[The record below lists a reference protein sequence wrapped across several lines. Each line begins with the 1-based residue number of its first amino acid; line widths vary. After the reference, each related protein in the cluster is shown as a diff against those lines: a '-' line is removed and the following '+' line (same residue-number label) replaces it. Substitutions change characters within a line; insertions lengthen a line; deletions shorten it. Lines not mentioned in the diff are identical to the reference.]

1 MAGAMTLKY
10 ALSWVLWPALFIICM
25 SITAYGFAQDQVIL
39 YFNVAYIFLI
49 IAMIALERWM
59 PHEHEWTRS
68 DGQIFADIAHTISS
82 KGTVQLLFLFS
93 AVIGLA
99 EWVKPMVDQGPGLL
113 GVQLWPLGWPLWAQ
127 VCLGVVAAEFGLYW
141 AHRLAHQ
148 TPVIWRLHAIH
159 HSVKK
164 LWFVNTG
171 RFHVMDSVFKIAL
184 SFGVLLLLGAP
195 MEVVKWLSAIT
206 AFIGMM
212 THCNIEMRFGW
223 LNYVFNTPE
232 LHRWHHS
239 KVLDEGNRNY
249 GENVIIWDLVFGT
262 YYNEARRPPV
272 DIGMSDYM
280 PQKFI
285 HQLAWPFLGE
295 QARRRL
301 DPAYA
306 DFVKPENAE
315 GFPRYPL
322 YVGSVFKS
330 STKHKD
336 TPQAAE

>member
-1 MAGAMTLKY
+1 MTNTLKY
-10 ALSWVLWPALFIICM
+10 YLSWATWPALFIICM
-25 SITAYGFAQDQVIL
+25 GITAYGFAHDQMIL
-39 YFNVAYIFLI
+39 YFNFAYIFLI
-49 IAMIALERWM
+49 FAMFFLERWM
-59 PHEHEWTRS
+59 PHEREWTRQ

-99 EWVKPMVDQGPGLL
+99 EWVKPINEQGAGLL
-113 GVQLWPLGWPLWAQ
+113 GIQIWPLSWPLWAQ

-141 AHRLAHQ
+141 AHRIAHE

-159 HSVKK
+159 HSVTK

-171 RFHVMDSVFKIAL
+171 RFHLMDSVFKIAL
-184 SFGVLLLLGAP
+184 SFGVLVALGAP
-195 MEVVKWLSAIT
+195 MEVVKWLSAVT

-223 LNYVFNTPE
+223 LNFVFNTPE

-239 KVLDEGNRNY
+239 KDLREGDRNY

-262 YYNEARRPPV
+262 YFNEDRRPPV
-272 DIGMSDYM
+272 DIGIKDYM
-280 PQKFI
+280 PAKFS
-285 HQLAWPFLGE
+285 HQVIWPFLADKQRGK
-295 QARRRL
+295 L
-301 DPAYA
+301 DPAYLSHP
-306 DFVKPENAE
+306 KPDTNEA
-315 GFPRYPL
+315 PRYPL
-322 YVGSVFKS
+322 FVGSVFKAKAKS
-330 STKHKD
+330 HK